1 MAVHEQGFPWKPS
14 FWATESVMPENPL
27 DERDLRTDVVI
38 VGGGYA
44 GMSCAYY
51 IKKAKPE
58 LSVALLE
65 SEYIGFGPSGRNFGG
80 VAPGV
85 RELRAGIIDLP
96 DREEERFSVSWFL
109 KCRDELERRIAEGGI
124 ECEYRNEPILM
135 QALDEAAWE
144 ALQRESE
151 ILKDRGTPH
160 ELLDQQAINAAMA
173 LPYRPLGGIVRT
185 SWRATQP
192 FKLAR
197 GLGRQLRE
205 MGVAVHEGTRVTE
218 INDDGTTVIVKT
230 SGGGSVTA
238 GKAVLATNAYTCHL
252 PQFADVIF
260 PRHTYVIATE
270 VLEPAIFASLG
281 FNEYKFVEDSG
292 FIFYY
297 SRVYQGRLLFGGGE
311 PTTGFFTPSTVD
323 EAADKAQAEYA
334 RLYEEMVS
342 RWPQLQG
349 VKVETAWS
357 GPIDITENFAPIIRQ
372 HDAMKN
378 LTLCVGYNGEG
389 LTSGCMTGLM
399 ALGPVL
405 GSEFADPDAERVRQ
419 YLQRPVD

>member
-1 MAVHEQGFPWKPS
+1 MVANAGSFPWKPS
-14 FWATESVMPENPL
+14 FWASEEMEPVNPL
-27 DERDLRTDVVI
+27 GDQNIQAGVVI
-38 VGGGYA
+38 IGGGYA

-51 IKKAKPE
+51 VKKARPE

-65 SEYIGFGPSGRNFGG
+65 SDYIGYGPSGRNFGG

-85 RELRAGIIDLP
+85 REVRAGIIDLP
-96 DREEERFSVSWFL
+96 DLEEERFSVAWFL

-124 ECEYRNEPILM
+124 ECEYRNEPVLM
-135 QALDEAAWE
+135 QALDEPAWE

-151 ILKDRGTPH
+151 ILKVRGTPH
-160 ELLDQQAINAAMA
+160 ELLDQNAINAAMA
-173 LPYRPLGGIVRT
+173 LPYRPMGGIVRT
-185 SWRATQP
+185 AWRATQP

-197 GLGRQLRE
+197 GLGQQLRDI
-205 MGVAVHEGTRVTE
+205 GVAVHEGTRVTSV
-218 INDDGTTVIVKT
+218 NDDGTTVVVQT
-230 SGGGSVTA
+230 AAGGSVTA

-270 VLEPAIFASLG
+270 ILDPEVYASLG
-281 FNEYKFVEDSG
+281 FNEYKFAEDAG
-292 FIFYY
+292 FVFYY
-297 SRVYQGRLLFGGGE
+297 SRVYEGRLLFGGGE
-311 PTTGFFTPSTVD
+311 PTTGFFSPSTVD
-323 EAADKAQAEYA
+323 HAADNAQVEYA

-349 VKVETAWS
+349 VKVDVAWS
-357 GPIDITENFAPIIRQ
+357 GPVDITETFAPIIRQ
-372 HDAMKN
+372 HDTMRN

-389 LTSGCMTGLM
+389 MVSGCMTGLM
-399 ALGPVL
+399 ALGPIL

>member
-1 MAVHEQGFPWKPS
+1 MTANDETFPWKPS
-14 FWATESVMPENPL
+14 FWAPAALEPKNPL
-27 DERDLRTDVVI
+27 GEREIQADVVI
-38 VGGGYA
+38 IGGGYA

-51 IKKAKPE
+51 VKKAQPE

-65 SEYIGFGPSGRNFGG
+65 SDYIGYGPSGRNFGG

-85 RELRAGIIDLP
+85 REVRAGIIDLP
-96 DREEERFSVSWFL
+96 DLEEERFSVAWFL

-124 ECEYRNEPILM
+124 ECEYRNELVLM
-135 QALDEAAWE
+135 QALDEPAWE

-151 ILKDRGTPH
+151 ILKVRGTPH
-160 ELLDQQAINAAMA
+160 ELLDQSAINAAMA
-173 LPYRPLGGIVRT
+173 LPYRPMGGIVRT
-185 SWRATQP
+185 AWRATQP

-197 GLGRQLRE
+197 GLGQQLRDI
-205 MGVAVHEGTRVTE
+205 GVAVHEGTRVTSV
-218 INDDGTTVIVKT
+218 NDDGATVVVQT
-230 SGGGSVTA
+230 AAGGSVTA

-270 VLEPAIFASLG
+270 ILDPEVYASLG
-281 FNEYKFVEDSG
+281 FNAYKFAEDAG
-292 FIFYY
+292 FVFYY
-297 SRVYQGRLLFGGGE
+297 SRVYEGRLLFGGGE
-311 PTTGFFTPSTVD
+311 PTTGFFAPSTVD
-323 EAADKAQAEYA
+323 HAADNAQVEYA

-349 VKVETAWS
+349 VKVDVAWS
-357 GPIDITENFAPIIRQ
+357 GPVDITENFAPIIRQ
-372 HDAMKN
+372 HDTMRN

-389 LTSGCMTGLM
+389 MVSGCMTGLM
-399 ALGPVL
+399 ALGPIL